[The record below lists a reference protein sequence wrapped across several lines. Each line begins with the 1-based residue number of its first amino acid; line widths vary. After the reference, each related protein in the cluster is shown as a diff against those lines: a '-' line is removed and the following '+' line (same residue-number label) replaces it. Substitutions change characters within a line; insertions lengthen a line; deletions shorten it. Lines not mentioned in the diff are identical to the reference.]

1 MRNWV
6 LGWTLAL
13 AGLILL
19 GGMLWAND
27 DLGPTATLNFVIV
40 KDYNGKPVHN
50 AAVIMHSVSDK
61 GKQEKGGLELKTDE
75 DGKASYDGIPYG
87 KLRVQ
92 VLAKGLQTYGQDYEV
107 DQPTVSITIKLKRPE
122 GQYSIYEDHPEEK
135 KDAPK
140 PPQ

>member
-1 MRNWV
+1 MRKRV

-13 AGLILL
+13 AGLTFL
-19 GGMLWAND
+19 GGTLWASD
-27 DLGPTATLNFVIV
+27 DPGPTATLNFVIV

-87 KLRVQ
+87 KSWPKDCKPMGR
-92 VLAKGLQTYGQDYEV
+92 
-107 DQPTVSITIKLKRPE
+107 ITKLT
-122 GQYSIYEDHPEEK
+122 S
-135 KDAPK
+135 
-140 PPQ
+140 PQ